1 MNVFSWDEKLDRILH
16 QQEWMIKAL
25 QIIHGKEIK
34 IMATLEDL
42 VADVA
47 EEETVGDSV
56 VTLLHG
62 IKTQLDD
69 VLKNAKLTPGQQAQV
84 DAVFSK
90 MESNKAKLAQAVID
104 NTDAAPT
111 DTTVGGGGTDTTAG
125 GTVPA
130 G

>member
-1 MNVFSWDEKLDRILH
+1 MNVFDWDQKLDRILRN
-16 QQEWMIKAL
+16 QEWMIRAL
-25 QIIHGKEIK
+25 QVIHGKEIK

-47 EEETVGDSV
+47 EEETVADSV

-104 NTDAAPT
+104 NTDQAP
-111 DTTVGGGGTDTTAG
+111 DTTTGGGGDTTTG

-130 G
+130 GG

>member
-1 MNVFSWDEKLDRILH
+1 MNVFDWDQKLDRILRN
-16 QQEWMIKAL
+16 QEWMIRAL
-25 QIIHGKEIK
+25 QVIHGKEIK

-47 EEETVGDSV
+47 EEETVADSV

-104 NTDAAPT
+104 NTDQAP
-111 DTTVGGGGTDTTAG
+111 DTTAGGGGDTTAG

-130 G
+130 GG

>member
-1 MNVFSWDEKLDRILH
+1 MNVFNLDSKLDQILRN
-16 QQEWMIKAL
+16 QEWMIRAL

-56 VTLLHG
+56 IALLHG

-69 VLKNAKLTPGQQAQV
+69 VLKNAKLTPAQQAQV
-84 DAVFSK
+84 DAVFTK
-90 MESNKAKLAQAVID
+90 MESNKAKLAQAIVD
-104 NTDAAPT
+104 NTDQAP
-111 DTTVGGGGTDTTAG
+111 DTTVGGGGDTTTG

>member
-1 MNVFSWDEKLDRILH
+1 
-16 QQEWMIKAL
+16 
-25 QIIHGKEIK
+25 
-34 IMATLEDL
+34 MATLEDL

-47 EEETVGDSV
+47 EEETVADSV

-104 NTDAAPT
+104 NTDQAP
-111 DTTVGGGGTDTTAG
+111 DTTTGGGGDTTTG

-130 G
+130 GG